1 MCNASTLTKERQIF
15 EVTASL
21 TKVSVLKVYCFS
33 LAIPL
38 SSLPL
43 PGELGWKNCEN
54 IRANTG
60 AYLRHSLYSVHML
73 PALQGF
79 FFHLFLQ
86 TWASKILKNCFINI
100 LRKTIIT
107 SSERWCV
114 KCLPPK
120 RQCQNSGRAR
130 GESWGAEVARTEECL
145 NKRASVRGWDM
156 VYFS

>member
-1 MCNASTLTKERQIF
+1 MLYYTYIKVNVQCQFFNKG
-15 EVTASL
+15 TANIWSYSIS
-21 TKVSVLKVYCFS
+21 KVSALKVYCFS

-43 PGELGWKNCEN
+43 PGGDLGWKNGEN
-54 IRANTG
+54 ITANTG
-60 AYLRHSLYSVHML
+60 TYLRQPLYSVHML

-107 SSERWCV
+107 SSECWCV
-114 KCLPPK
+114 KRLPPK
-120 RQCQNSGRAR
+120 NDVKIW
-130 GESWGAEVARTEECL
+130 EELEVEAEEQ
-145 NKRASVRGWDM
+145 K
-156 VYFS
+156 